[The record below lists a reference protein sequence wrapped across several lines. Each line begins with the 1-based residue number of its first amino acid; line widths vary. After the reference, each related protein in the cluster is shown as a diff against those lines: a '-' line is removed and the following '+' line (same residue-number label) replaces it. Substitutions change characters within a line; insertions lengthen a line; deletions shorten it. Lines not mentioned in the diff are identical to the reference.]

1 MNYNELTAKIEKGVF
16 VPLYLFYGEETFL
29 IDDAVERIASTA
41 VEPSNR
47 DFNVEIIKGGETT
60 YQEII
65 NKAQTLP
72 FIGERRVVIV
82 KGIDEMKAQGL
93 ERLIEYCSNPS
104 PSTCLVFAAAE
115 IDKRS
120 KLYNIL
126 SKSGVIVEFNHVNEK
141 YAGVWITKKVKES
154 GFQMNEDAKK
164 YLLDIVGSRLQRLA
178 MELEK
183 IFTFKG
189 NDRNI
194 TTDDIKLLVED
205 TKIETIF
212 TFTDSIGSKDIDG
225 AFKLLSKMLNQGEA
239 AIKIIGMIARQ
250 LRLILLTKTYREKGI
265 PLSDLP
271 SKAGFAPFLLK
282 GYLGQAEKYNVR
294 ELKESFFKIQEAD
307 IRLKSSDI
315 PEKMILEKLV
325 LDLCGSRL
333 GGNRINKMM
342 QPGNLP

>member
-1 MNYNELTAKIEKGVF
+1 MNFNELAAKTEKGIF
-16 VPLYLFYGEETFL
+16 APLYLFYGEERFI
-29 IDDAVERIASTA
+29 IDDMAGKIASGA

-47 DFNVEIIKGGETT
+47 DFNLEIVKGSETT
-60 YQEII
+60 YEEII

-72 FIGERRVVIV
+72 FIGSRRVVIV
-82 KGIDEMKAQGL
+82 KGIEEMKAEGA

-104 PSTCLVFAAAE
+104 PSTCLVLIASE

-120 KLYNIL
+120 KLYNAL
-126 SKSGVIVEFNHVNEK
+126 SKNGVAVEFGRVNER
-141 YAGVWITKKVKES
+141 YAGSWITKKAKES
-154 GFQMNEDAKK
+154 GYGMDDDAKK
-164 YLLDIVGSRLQRLA
+164 YLLEIVGSRLQRLS

-194 TTDDIKLLVED
+194 TIDDIKLLVED

-212 TFTDSIGSKDIDG
+212 AFTDFIGSRDADS
-225 AFKLLSKMLNQGEA
+225 ALKLLNKMLNQGETPV
-239 AIKIIGMIARQ
+239 KIIAMIARQ
-250 LRLILLTKTYREKGI
+250 LRLILLAKSYRKKGI
-265 PLSDLP
+265 TLSEIP
-271 SKAGFAPFLLK
+271 SKAGFAPFLLN
-282 GYLGQAEKYNVR
+282 GYLGQSEKYTIR

-315 PEKMILEKLV
+315 REKMVLEKLV
-325 LDLCGSRL
+325 LDLCGGRP

-342 QPGNLP
+342 QPGNLS